1 MSNEQEQD
9 EPIQQGSGDASQD
22 DKVTG
27 ILSQVSADLELRPEE
42 DGFALLTLRLSDA
55 GIPLDGDQ
63 ILALADR
70 LPGAS

>member
-9 EPIQQGSGDASQD
+9 EPIQEGSGDASQD

-27 ILSQVSADLELRPEE
+27 ILSQVSADLELRPKE
-42 DGFALLTLRLSDA
+42 DGFALLTTRLSDA
-55 GIPLDGDQ
+55 GIRLDRDQ

-70 LPGAS
+70 LPRAR